1 VTLVAM
7 CSLKGSPGVTTTAL
21 ALAAGWPGDAVPV
34 VVECDAAGGDL
45 VARFRGLELA
55 PGLVSLA
62 AAARRAGEDDGLIWR
77 HTQRLPGGLPVVPGP
92 PGAEQARAA
101 LAELATGAHGQALR
115 RWASR
120 PGVVVVADCGRL
132 DAHAPTM
139 AVARQ
144 ADVLVLLSGAG
155 DDALAHLAAG
165 LDDAASWCP
174 RTVLVLAGEG
184 HATGEI
190 ADTLGVEVTGRIPHD
205 PRGAAAFTGHPA
217 RRRAPARSNLGRAAA
232 GLAARI
238 EAELSALNDSTG
250 APRTGQPAVPVNMPD
265 GVRR

>member
-1 VTLVAM
+1 MA
-7 CSLKGSPGVTTTAL
+7 SLKGSPGATTTAL
-21 ALAAGWPGDAVPV
+21 ALAAGWPGDAAPV

-77 HTQRLPGGLPVVPGP
+77 HTQRLPGGLAVVPGP

-101 LAELATGAHGQALR
+101 LAELASGAHGQALR
-115 RWASR
+115 RWAGR

-132 DAHAPTM
+132 DAHAPTL
-139 AVARQ
+139 AVVRQ

-155 DDALAHLAAG
+155 DDALAHLAVG
-165 LDDAASWCP
+165 LDAAARWCR
-174 RTVLVLAGEG
+174 RTVLVLVGQG
-184 HATGEI
+184 HATEEV
-190 ADTLGVEVTGRIPHD
+190 ASALGIEVAGRIPYD
-205 PRGAAAFTGHPA
+205 PRGAAAFTGRPA
-217 RRRAPARSNLGRAAA
+217 GRRAPARSELGRAAA

-238 EAELSALNDSTG
+238 EAELAASHGSTDVS
-250 APRTGQPAVPVNMPD
+250 RTGQQPLFVNVPD